1 MGDKDKIKLENG
13 LVNSLSTNR
22 KFPGTFLEPGEKFT
36 DRLQTLVRE
45 SLKPPG
51 ADVNELVPGKV
62 LKVVQNAKPT
72 PGGMRD
78 RLNKENNFQNLNCLQ
93 LYVHTAFDSGKA
105 IPSNLINPG
114 VEESL
119 IYQHYVYE
127 GTPELDNQPP
137 NVGDDVYVYHPWK
150 SGYLNRVGIYM
161 GIVAKC
167 GVPLSEEPGGPIPGL
182 AEARI
187 VRKMAIPVDLPEE
200 EECEKDPYGDNCAWS
215 RGRVIGKID
224 LNSLPG
230 PRSGFRAKPEVVTA
244 YENMKRSFE
253 SDNPGATMKI
263 NSGFRTY
270 KQQEQSRKRWAK
282 KGKPKNAA
290 KPGFSRHQNG
300 IALDISTKGSKP
312 PKYITKV
319 YEWLR
324 NNAPQYGFVRTVRSE
339 PWHWVYY
346 GPTKAAKRI
355 PSWQ

>member
-1 MGDKDKIKLENG
+1 MGDKDKIRLENG

-36 DRLQTLVRE
+36 DRLQTIVRE

-51 ADVNELVPGKV
+51 VDITELVPGKV
-62 LKVVQNAKPT
+62 LKVIKNAKPI

-78 RLNKENNFQNLNCLQ
+78 RLNKENNFQNLSCLQ
-93 LYVHTAFDSGKA
+93 LYVHTSFDSGLS

-114 VEESL
+114 AEESL

-137 NVGDDVYVYHPWK
+137 NVGDDVYVYHPLAR
-150 SGYLNRVGIYM
+150 GYLNPVGIYM
-161 GIVAKC
+161 GIVAV
-167 GVPLSEEPGGPIPGL
+167 GAVPLNTEPAAKHFEEKITRKQALPI
-182 AEARI
+182 
-187 VRKMAIPVDLPEE
+187 DLPQADD
-200 EECEKDPYGDNCAWS
+200 CEKDPYGDNCAWS

-224 LNSLPG
+224 LNPLAG
-230 PRSGFRAKPEVVTA
+230 PRSGFRAKPEVATA
-244 YENMKRSFE
+244 YENMKRAFE

-300 IALDISTKGSKP
+300 IAIDISTKGSKP

-324 NNAPQYGFVRTVRSE
+324 NNAPQHGFVRTVRSE

-346 GPTKAAKRI
+346 GPEKAAKRI

>member
-1 MGDKDKIKLENG
+1 
-13 LVNSLSTNR
+13 
-22 KFPGTFLEPGEKFT
+22 
-36 DRLQTLVRE
+36 
-45 SLKPPG
+45 
-51 ADVNELVPGKV
+51 
-62 LKVVQNAKPT
+62 
-72 PGGMRD
+72 MRD

-114 VEESL
+114 AEESL

-230 PRSGFRAKPEVVTA
+230 PRSGFR
-244 YENMKRSFE
+244 
-253 SDNPGATMKI
+253 
-263 NSGFRTY
+263 TY